1 MTLVLKRT
9 ALFIVIVLGVALLA
23 AVAANAATRDIVPI
37 TGFRPGTIVV
47 KTSERRL
54 YYVLDGGRALSFPVG
69 VGRTGKIWTGEARI
83 EGKFVKPAWAPPR
96 EIRHDHPNL
105 PQVIAGGAANN
116 PMGEAALTM
125 RGGEYAIHGTNR
137 PQSIGGFVSY
147 GCIRMYNS
155 DIRQLYSLVDIGT
168 PVIVER

>member
-23 AVAANAATRDIVPI
+23 AVVAHAATRDIVPM
-37 TGFRPGTIVV
+37 TGFRPGTIVI

-54 YYVLDGGRALSFPVG
+54 YYVFDDSRALRFPVG
-69 VGRTGKIWTGEARI
+69 VGRTGNTWTGEARI

-96 EIRHDHPNL
+96 EIRRDHPNL
-105 PQVIAGGAANN
+105 PQVIPGGAANN

-155 DIRQLYSLVDIGT
+155 DIRELYGLVDIGT